1 MKISINNKRGWD
13 INPAPFFISNNMAK
27 NCLNKLSDNILQ
39 SCTLTRVGLKDIYL
53 MHVEDVTLIS
63 TAGAVSDISFA
74 SGAKSYKVEGYKQ
87 NLQYTAT
94 LKTTDASARLNTSVT
109 FKMPANGPI
118 MSTLAMGKFYVL
130 VQYAD
135 ASAGVVG
142 VQCPLECS
150 AMEFDSNANAALVTV
165 TLSDPE
171 GSAGNAHTMCYN
183 KVRDTI
189 ISKSV

>member
-1 MKISINNKRGWD
+1 
-13 INPAPFFISNNMAK
+13 
-27 NCLNKLSDNILQ
+27 
-39 SCTLTRVGLKDIYL
+39 
-53 MHVEDVTLIS
+53 MHTEDVTLTS
-63 TAGAVSDISFA
+63 NGSVVSNTTFV

-109 FKMPANGPI
+109 FKMPAEGSE
-118 MSTLAMGKFYVL
+118 MSALAMGKFYVM
-130 VQYAD
+130 VQYANE
-135 ASAGVVG
+135 SAGIVG

-171 GSAGNAHTMCYN
+171 GSAGNAHMLCYN
-183 KVRDTI
+183 AVRESI